1 MSVCRWLGAPV
12 ESKGTKVF
20 NFPVSTQNESSSAVP
35 KALRILIVED
45 HAPTRMAM
53 SRLIRQ
59 AGADVTT
66 ARDGEEALGY
76 LLTQF
81 FDVLL
86 TDLRMPKMDGFELL
100 NQCQTLPDRHR
111 PRRVIAISGEY
122 EASALHGQPVQFLAK
137 PFNLD
142 SLLDMLGGKPN

>member
-1 MSVCRWLGAPV
+1 MTASAV
-12 ESKGTKVF
+12 ESKAKRMRVL
-20 NFPVSTQNESSSAVP
+20 V
-35 KALRILIVED
+35 VED
-45 HAPTRMAM
+45 HTPTRMAM

-76 LLTQF
+76 LLTQH
-81 FDVLL
+81 FDVML

-100 NQCQTLPDRHR
+100 HHCQQLPPSHR
-111 PRRVIAISGEY
+111 PSRIIAISGEY
-122 EASALHGQPVQFLAK
+122 EAGALHGQPVQFLAK

-142 SLLDMLGGKPN
+142 VLLDMLGGRPN

>member
-1 MSVCRWLGAPV
+1 MSEPLAQPDARR
-12 ESKGTKVF
+12 
-20 NFPVSTQNESSSAVP
+20 
-35 KALRILIVED
+35 LRILIVED
-45 HAPTRMAM
+45 HTPTRMAM

-100 NQCQTLPDRHR
+100 NQCQSLPERHR

-122 EASALHGQPVQFLAK
+122 ESSALNGRPIQFLAK
-137 PFNLD
+137 PFNID
-142 SLLDMLGGKPN
+142 GLLEMLGGKPN